1 MKKYSRPWNAWSRSR
16 PKDDSVAMSWVEKAR
31 LSAAA
36 QAIREL
42 KDKTTVGL
50 GSGTTVL
57 KALELATEKIRKEN
71 LRVTFVPTSYQMEI
85 AARRLGL
92 RTSHLEEDTEL
103 DMALDG
109 ADQVQWRTLD
119 MVKGGGAALLREKI
133 VDSTAKRLVVV
144 VDEKKLAKTLGGD
157 QPIPV
162 EIVPFGYHSTF
173 GKIRRLSEKAV
184 LREGAGK
191 VGPIVTDNGNLVV
204 DAYFRN
210 LRRPEIVHEKLKKI
224 PGVVETGLFLE
235 MCDVA
240 YVGRKD
246 GRVDIL
252 RRG

>member
-1 MKKYSRPWNAWSRSR
+1 
-16 PKDDSVAMSWVEKAR
+16 MSWVEKAR

-42 KDKTTVGL
+42 KDKSTVGL

-57 KALELATEKIRKEN
+57 KALELATEKISKEN

-162 EIVPFGYHSTF
+162 EIVPFGYHSIF

-191 VGPIVTDNGNLVV
+191 VGPIVTDNGNLLV

>member
-1 MKKYSRPWNAWSRSR
+1 M
-16 PKDDSVAMSWVEKAR
+16 EKAR

-42 KDKTTVGL
+42 KDKSTVGL

-57 KALELATEKIRKEN
+57 KALELATEKISKEN

-85 AARRLGL
+85 AAKRLGL
-92 RTSHLEEDTEL
+92 RTSHLEEDAEL

-144 VDEKKLAKTLGGD
+144 VDEKKLAKTLGGE

-191 VGPIVTDNGNLVV
+191 VGPVVTDNGNLVV